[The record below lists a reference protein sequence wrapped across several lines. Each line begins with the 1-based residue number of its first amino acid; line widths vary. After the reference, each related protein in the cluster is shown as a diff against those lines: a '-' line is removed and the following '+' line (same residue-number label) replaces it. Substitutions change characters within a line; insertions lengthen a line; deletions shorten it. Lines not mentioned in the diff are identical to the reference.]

1 MRWRLSCFLFLL
13 SLSLCGQ
20 QFSKRKV
27 GRILKKIPVFEQAHI
42 ALSIEPLNSS
52 KPKAFYQGGNYM
64 TPASNTKLLTFLA
77 AIQYFD
83 SLPVLYFQKQD
94 SIMNFKATGYPLLFH
109 PFYPDPKLDSFF
121 KQNYHWRY
129 HAPKSELNPQG
140 SGWSWDDYFYYYAA
154 ENSPFPIYGNTT
166 QMIGSQDNP
175 QLLPKAFEHQLVK
188 DTLIKK
194 FYRKSDQN
202 RFYYNP
208 QNLSETD
215 TLYRPFITSDSLFV
229 RLLKQHIKRPVVY
242 NEYPSNE
249 PNWEILYSDQEAS
262 LYKALLQNSDNG
274 IAEALL
280 TMISQKTFGEMSI
293 KKTIDTLKTQ
303 WDSWLP
309 DPIEWVDGSGVSRYN
324 MITPRTLIAVLK
336 KIHHKVGLETIK
348 DYFPKSNISGTLKD
362 YQLTEVYAKTGTLR
376 HNHNLSGYWIS
387 SKGRIFVFSIMV
399 NHFTQPTSEI
409 RKGISQLLKQFQ
421 KKLK

>member
-1 MRWRLSCFLFLL
+1 MRRRLSYFLFLL

-20 QFSKRKV
+20 QFSKSKI
-27 GRILKKIPVFEQAHI
+27 GRMLKKIPVFEQAHI

-52 KPKAFYQGGNYM
+52 KPKAFYQGENYM
-64 TPASNTKLLTFLA
+64 TPASNIKILTFLA
-77 AIQYFD
+77 AIQNFD

-94 SIMNFKATGYPLLFH
+94 SIMKFKATGYPLLFH

-121 KQNYHWRY
+121 KQNYHWHY

-140 SGWSWDDYFYYYAA
+140 SGWSWDDYLFYYAA

-166 QMIGSQDNP
+166 QIIGGPNNP
-175 QLLPKAFEHQLVK
+175 QILPKALENQLFK
-188 DTLIKK
+188 DTLINK
-194 FYRKSDQN
+194 FFRKLNQN
-202 RFYYNP
+202 HFYYNP

-229 RLLKQHIKRPVVY
+229 RLLKQHIKRPIEFT
-242 NEYPSNE
+242 EYTNTES
-249 PNWEILYSDQEAS
+249 NWEVLYSDQETS
-262 LYKALLQNSDNG
+262 LYKALLKESDNG

-280 TMISQKTFGEMSI
+280 TMISQKIFGEMNI
-293 KKTIDTLKTQ
+293 QKTIDTLKIQ

-336 KIHHKVGLETIK
+336 KIHDKVGLETII
-348 DYFPKSNISGTLKD
+348 DYFPKSTVSATLKD
-362 YQLTEVYAKTGTLR
+362 YQLTEVYAKTGTLK

-387 SKGRIFVFSIMV
+387 SKGTVFVFSIMV
-399 NHFTQPTSEI
+399 NHFTQPTGEI
-409 RKGISQLLKQFQ
+409 RKGITQLLKQFQ
-421 KKLK
+421 KKLR

>member
-1 MRWRLSCFLFLL
+1 MRGRLSYFVFLL

-20 QFSKRKV
+20 QFSKRKI
-27 GRILKKIPVFEQAHI
+27 GRMLKKIPVFEQAHI

-52 KPKAFYQGGNYM
+52 KPKAFFQGENYM
-64 TPASNTKLLTFLA
+64 TPASNIKILTFLA
-77 AIQYFD
+77 AIQNFD

-121 KQNYHWRY
+121 KQNYHWYY
-129 HAPKSELNPQG
+129 HAPKSELNSQG
-140 SGWSWDDYFYYYAA
+140 SGWSWDDYLFYYAA

-166 QMIGSQDNP
+166 QIIGDPNNP
-175 QLLPKAFEHQLVK
+175 QILPKAFEPQLFK
-188 DTLIKK
+188 DTLINK
-194 FYRKSDQN
+194 FLRKSNQN
-202 RFYYNP
+202 HFYYNP

-229 RLLKQHIKRPVVY
+229 RLLKHHIKFPIELT
-242 NEYPSNE
+242 EYPKTE
-249 PNWEILYSDQEAS
+249 PNWEVLYSDQETL
-262 LYKALLQNSDNG
+262 LYQALLKESDNG

-280 TMISQKTFGEMSI
+280 TMISQKVFGEMNI
-293 KKTIDTLKTQ
+293 QKTIDTLKIQ

-336 KIHHKVGLETIK
+336 KIHHKVGLETII
-348 DYFPKSNISGTLKD
+348 DYFPKSTVSGTLKD

-387 SKGRIFVFSIMV
+387 SKGTVFVFSIMV

-409 RKGISQLLKQFQ
+409 RKGITQLLKKFQ
-421 KKLK
+421 KKLR